1 LKVVIA
7 GEGGYRKTLEN
18 AIAAYQLQDKVQLLG
33 NRNDIPVLLSLA
45 AVFVFPTHYEG
56 LPGALIEAMMAK
68 KIIVCSDIAENKECV
83 TNEEAVFFK
92 KGDVADLEN
101 KLELVLSNLADYNKL
116 AQNAQKVAFDT
127 FSIESIVNQYNQT
140 YESLMHTN

>member
-1 LKVVIA
+1 
-7 GEGGYRKTLEN
+7 
-18 AIAAYQLQDKVQLLG
+18 
-33 NRNDIPVLLSLA
+33 
-45 AVFVFPTHYEG
+45 
-56 LPGALIEAMMAK
+56 
-68 KIIVCSDIAENKECV
+68 
-83 TNEEAVFFK
+83 AVFFK